1 MDYLNEIWSKFL
13 TTKDL
18 IEIAKQDYMEFFH
31 KPETPYDPKLEEK
44 IEKFLETEC
53 PIKKK
58 MRKLLEKE
66 EKPYPKKI
74 KDTHLLVLVPEN
86 HIHISFHWIDLQN
99 NFASFLNFISF
110 VF

>member
-66 EKPYPKKI
+66 EKPPKKI
-74 KDTHLLVLVPEN
+74 KDTHLLVLVPEKLTLT
-86 HIHISFHWIDLQN
+86 SLKDL
-99 NFASFLNFISF
+99 I
-110 VF
+110 